1 MNEIEAQIRQLSL
14 RPPEDTLDQRVLVEL
29 AMMDRSSPQFDQ
41 SLPRRGATVVTA
53 VWATLAC
60 VAGLIVFGGNP
71 ELPSGST
78 KPGRSSSMTAT
89 AGVEAGSGGEG
100 QGTRNRDQTIPSN
113 AADEPWSRT
122 SQNAEFELASARL
135 LADEWEIQSGKVFP
149 TALHLKDLRFFE
161 CRRCHV
167 ALSSPWH
174 LSVPHDLTVTACAD
188 CHKTGS

>member
-1 MNEIEAQIRQLSL
+1 MNEIEDQIRQLSL
-14 RPPEDTLDQRVLVEL
+14 RPPEDSLDRRIFEEL
-29 AMMDRSSPQFDQ
+29 AMMERLSPQFVE
-41 SLPRRGATVVTA
+41 SLPRRGAAVVTA

-60 VAGLIVFGGNP
+60 LAGLIVFGGNP
-71 ELPSGST
+71 NLNSGST
-78 KPGRSSSMTAT
+78 EPGTSSSMMDTAR
-89 AGVEAGSGGEG
+89 AEKGSGAAG
-100 QGTRNRDQTIPSN
+100 QGSARPNQTVPFSSEN
-113 AADEPWSRT
+113 GLDAPA

-135 LADEWEIQSGKVFP
+135 LATEWEMQSGKVFP

-174 LSVPHDLTVTACAD
+174 QSVPGDLTVTACAD